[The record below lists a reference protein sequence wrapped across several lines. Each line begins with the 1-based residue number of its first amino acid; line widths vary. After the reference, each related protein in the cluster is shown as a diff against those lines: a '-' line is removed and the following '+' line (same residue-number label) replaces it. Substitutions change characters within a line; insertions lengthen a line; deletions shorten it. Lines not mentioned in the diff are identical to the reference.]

1 MTVLENLMKNRGT
14 FTLKDKNPL
23 TEFLLCF
30 CDKLGELLPDQPPP
44 ARVTPGQRTVSA
56 ASRYAVIPSPY

>member
-30 CDKLGELLPDQPPP
+30 CDKLGELLPDQPPLP
-44 ARVTPGQRTVSA
+44 E
-56 ASRYAVIPSPY
+56 